1 MSIHRVGVDLLQ
13 DERKYFVDAISK
25 QAIERRL
32 LMPLM
37 SIISPKSI
45 AGCSDAQ
52 LGQIAAEPPEMIQ
65 LRAHL
70 EGKRKMLEDGQEAFQ
85 DAIGCM

>member
-1 MSIHRVGVDLLQ
+1 MNRRGTDLLQ

-32 LMPLM
+32 LIPLI
-37 SIISPKSI
+37 SIISPKSV

-52 LGQIAAEPPEMIQ
+52 LRQIAAEPPEMIQ

-85 DAIGCM
+85 EAVGCM